1 MIEYGNIVLYHSF
14 LDIVGERTFPSDAS
28 KRGQAVL
35 SGYLGQLPHEAL
47 EHILG
52 YLGPAEIG
60 LMETTCR
67 YFLESGIIE
76 QVARHNLRSIPRA
89 KGLTPMFLYVFG
101 PFSLCGLYCKSVY
114 YMPCL
119 CN

>member
-1 MIEYGNIVLYHSF
+1 MVLAGGRSYP
-14 LDIVGERTFPSDAS
+14 GDAS
-28 KRGQAVL
+28 QRGQAVL

-52 YLGPAEIG
+52 YLGPTEIG

-76 QVARHNLRSIPRA
+76 QVARHNLKSIPRA
-89 KGLTPMFLYVFG
+89 KGLTPMFLYVDYDCFIRSERG
-101 PFSLCGLYCKSVY
+101 RVY
-114 YMPCL
+114 FFCSY
-119 CN
+119 